1 MVTAVELDDT
11 GAAGRGAGEANRGH
25 AGLGP
30 GADQAHLARHRD
42 GGGDPLGDRHFELG
56 GSAVTEAEGGLLGD
70 GGDDLGM
77 GMAED
82 RGTIGSDVVDEA
94 IAVGVDH
101 HRAFAAGDEERR
113 AADRL
118 PCADRRVNGARDD
131 GGSAGEECGGIFLF
145 DHLRVLLSL
154 CSLTFTAVPV
164 KRA

>member
-1 MVTAVELDDT
+1 M
-11 GAAGRGAGEANRGH
+11 AAA
-25 AGLGP
+25 
-30 GADQAHLARHRD
+30 
-42 GGGDPLGDRHFELG
+42 DPLGDRHFELG

-94 IAVGVDH
+94 IAVGVDQ
-101 HRAFAAGDEERR
+101 HRALAAGDEERR

-131 GGSAGEECGGIFLF
+131 GGSAGEESGGIFLF

-154 CSLTFTAVPV
+154 CSVTFTAVPV